1 MANIRVIKTEE
12 QHLEYLS
19 AVERL
24 ILRQDKLS
32 PAEVENL
39 ELLSVIIEAYEN
51 GKYPIDPV
59 DPIEAIKFR
68 MHEKGMKQSDLIP
81 IIGTSGRVSEILSR
95 KRPLTVSM
103 IRALSQALG
112 ISADVLIGT
121 DQEFGSPNEIDWS
134 KFPIK
139 EIASRGWLGS
149 INIKKDDA
157 ARFLQEFVLSSGL
170 EFGMANFRRTLFG
183 DAHSPTTTYA
193 IHAYL
198 ARVIQTAR
206 AQGVGQPAFVE
217 GTITKDFLQELAQ
230 LSWFS
235 TGPALALE
243 FLRKNG
249 VSVVIEPQL
258 KGTHLD
264 GAALR
269 DVDGR
274 PIIAMTIRYD
284 RLDNFWFTLM
294 HEVAHLWKHLPDDKS
309 AYVDDLSRNSEDSRE
324 AEANKIAAE
333 SFIPRLV
340 WRRSDAYLKP
350 SHASVEKLSH
360 DLRIHPAVIAGRIQR
375 ERGDYSILRELLGQN
390 EVRRILKL

>member
-1 MANIRVIKTEE
+1 MANIRIIKTEE

-24 ILRQDKLS
+24 IRRQDKLT

-51 GKYPIDPV
+51 RKYPIDPV

-68 MHEKGMKQSDLIP
+68 MHEKGMRQSDLIP

-121 DQEFGSPNEIDWS
+121 DQESGSPNEIDWS

-157 ARFLQEFVLSSGL
+157 ARFVQEFVLSSGL

-193 IHAYL
+193 IYAYL

-206 AQGVGQPAFVE
+206 AQRVGQPKFVE
-217 GTITKDFLQELAQ
+217 GTITEDFLKELAQ

-235 TGPALALE
+235 TGPALAIE

-249 VSVVIEPQL
+249 ISVVIEPQL

-269 DVDGR
+269 DVDGW
-274 PIIAMTIRYD
+274 PIIALTIRYD

-294 HEVAHLWKHLPDDKS
+294 HEVAHLWKHVPDDKS
-309 AYVDDLSRNSEDSRE
+309 AYVDDLSRNSEDVRE
-324 AEANKIAAE
+324 AEANKIASE
-333 SFIPRLV
+333 SFIPRIV
-340 WRRSDAYLKP
+340 WRRSDAYLNP
-350 SHASVEKLSH
+350 SHASVQKLSH
-360 DLRIHPAVIAGRIQR
+360 DLRIHPAIIAGRIQR

-390 EVRRILKL
+390 EVRRILEL